1 MRKALLLLA
10 LGLAACNLQGLPGSG
25 EEGGFQLLNADEL
38 RMTIRYGDG
47 TPFEGRLRVLEAEAP
62 VVGGRVYLP
71 LRTQTPREPDP
82 YDLLCLGGGAFYV
95 DLSPSAPSP
104 RGGLYRA
111 DGSQARLLLY
121 PKALPYRAPD
131 HLWYLVHV
139 EEAVVKGG
147 SRSAPTSPGP
157 PSTTW
162 SSPRDGTWSTT
173 SPRTLGSTGP
183 GCTVGRRPTGR
194 SGPGRAG
201 GALSPRVLSYKGG
214 LRWRSL

>member
-47 TPFEGRLRVLEAEAP
+47 APFEGRLRVLEAEAP
-62 VVGGRVYLP
+62 VVGGTVYLP

-111 DGSQARLLLY
+111 DGSQARLLMY

-131 HLWYLVHV
+131 YLWYLVPR
-139 EEAVVKGG
+139 GG
-147 SRSAPTSPGP
+147 GRGQGGAPGVPLPPPGP

-162 SSPRDGTWSTT
+162 SSPRGGTRSTT

-194 SGPGRAG
+194 CGPGRAG
-201 GALSPRVLSYKGG
+201 GALGPPRS
-214 LRWRSL
+214 

>member
-131 HLWYLVHV
+131 YLWYLVHV

-147 SRSAPTSPGP
+147 LQECPYLPRAAQYDLELSPGWNLVYYEP
-157 PSTTW
+157 E
-162 SSPRDGTWSTT
+162 D
-173 SPRTLGSTGP
+173 P
-183 GCTVGRRPTGR
+183 GVHRAWVYGRKEAYWKVWAR
-194 SGPGRAG
+194 
-201 GALSPRVLSYKGG
+201 
-214 LRWRSL
+214 

>member
-1 MRKALLLLA
+1 MGVRKALLLLA

-62 VVGGRVYLP
+62 VVGGKVYLP
-71 LRTQTPREPDP
+71 LRTQSPQAPDP

-95 DLSPSAPSP
+95 DLSPTAPSP

-111 DGSQARLLLY
+111 DGSQARLLMY
-121 PKALPYRAPD
+121 PKTLPYRAPD
-131 HLWYLVHV
+131 YLWYLVHV

-147 SRSAPTSPGP
+147 LQECPYLPRAAQYDLELSPGWNLVYYEP
-157 PSTTW
+157 E
-162 SSPRDGTWSTT
+162 D
-173 SPRTLGSTGP
+173 P
-183 GCTVGRRPTGR
+183 GIHRAWVYGRKEAYWKVWAR
-194 SGPGRAG
+194 
-201 GALSPRVLSYKGG
+201 
-214 LRWRSL
+214 